1 VRDNMAIHEAKIITI
16 ASVKGGTGKT
26 TTALNLAG
34 TYSLMNK
41 KTLLLDF
48 DLYSGGIALSLNKDI
63 TSDLYKLSYDMS
75 VNEYKNINDYI
86 LKYNEFID
94 IIPAPKDPRYASK
107 IETKYISSILKKVR
121 PKYDVIIIDTS
132 HVLDAT
138 NLILFDKSN
147 TIVYV
152 TNNSPLDIKNLKSMI
167 TIHKDMEKEN
177 YMVVLNES
185 TSKLNEIFSNYDIK
199 NIIKSDI
206 NYIIP
211 RTFYNKNINKYV
223 LNGKIMILEKNIRIL
238 NKNTIKVFEKMALDL
253 LER

>member
-1 VRDNMAIHEAKIITI
+1 MAIHEAKIITI

>member
-1 VRDNMAIHEAKIITI
+1 MAIQEAKIITI

-121 PKYDVIIIDTS
+121 PKYDVIIIDTN

-253 LER
+253 LERW

>member
-1 VRDNMAIHEAKIITI
+1 MAIHEAKIITI

-185 TSKLNEIFSNYDIK
+185 TTKLNEIFSNYDIK

-211 RTFYNKNINKYV
+211 RAFYNKNINKYV

>member
-1 VRDNMAIHEAKIITI
+1 MAIHEAKIITI

-48 DLYSGGIALSLNKDI
+48 DLYSGGIALSLDKDI

-107 IETKYISSILKKVR
+107 IETKYISAILKKVR
-121 PKYDVIIIDTS
+121 PKYDVIIIDTN

-147 TIVYV
+147 TIIYV

-177 YMVVLNES
+177 YIVVLNES

-199 NIIKSDI
+199 NIIKNDI
-206 NYIIP
+206 NYVIP

-223 LNGKIMILEKNIRIL
+223 MNGKIMTLEKNIRIL
-238 NKNTIKVFEKMALDL
+238 NPKTIKIFEKMALDL